1 MSEKTYCLSTPIYY
15 PSDKLHIGHSYTTT
29 IADAIARYRRM
40 SGYKVLFMT
49 GSDEHGQKIERK
61 AKEKGVTPLEY
72 VDPIVDSFKEL
83 WRMLNI
89 SYDDF
94 IRTTEPRHQKVV
106 QEIFRRIWE
115 KGDIYKSEYEGWYCT
130 PCETFWLERQLI
142 DGKCPNPDCGRPV
155 ELTKEESYFF
165 RLSKY
170 ADRLLEHIET
180 HPEFI
185 RPESRKNEMV
195 AFIKSGLEDLCISRT
210 TFDWGIP
217 VPIDEGHVIY
227 VWFDALSNYLTSA
240 GLFQDEERFA
250 QFWPA
255 DLHLVGKEI
264 MRFHTI
270 IWPIM
275 LMALDLPLPK
285 TVFGHGWLVLDGG
298 KMSKSKGN
306 VIDPIELINEFG
318 ADPLRYFLLREIS
331 FGSDGN
337 FSREALIK
345 RLNADLANDLGN
357 LLHRSTAMLGKY
369 YDFIVP
375 ELGAYQELDLKLQT
389 LAREVLDNYRT
400 YFDNLEINDAV
411 AEVWR
416 LIAAANKYI
425 DESAP
430 WVLAKTDRERL
441 ATVMYTLFETLRQVA
456 VLIGPLMP
464 ATADKMWSLLG
475 LSGSVQDCRFN
486 QLEAWGGY
494 PAGTKVTQGPP
505 LFPRVEVESAD
516 KEETPV
522 TTEAAQTLSDLKEE
536 ITIDD
541 FAKLDL
547 RVAKIIKAEPHPNAD
562 RLLKLQVQVGP
573 EERQIVAGIAE
584 HYKPE
589 ELIGKTIVIV
599 ANLKPAKLRGEIS
612 QGMLLAASAGDQLAL
627 ITPEKEIPSGGRV
640 K

>member
-1 MSEKTYCLSTPIYY
+1 MPGKTYCISTPIYY

-29 IADAIARYRRM
+29 IADTIARYRRM
-40 SGYKVLFMT
+40 SGYEVLFMT

-61 AKEKGVTPLEY
+61 AREKGVTPLEY
-72 VDPIVDSFKEL
+72 VDPIVESFKVL
-83 WRMLNI
+83 WEKLNI

-94 IRTTEPRHQKVV
+94 IRTTEDRHIKVV
-106 QEIFRRIWE
+106 QAIFKKIYE

-130 PCETFWLERQLI
+130 PCETFWLERQLV
-142 DGKCPNPDCGRPV
+142 DGKCPDCGRPV

-165 RLSKY
+165 KMSKY
-170 ADRLLEHIET
+170 ADRLLEYIEE

-195 AFIKSGLEDLCISRT
+195 SFIKSGLEDLCISRT

-240 GLFQDEERFA
+240 GYLQDEERFA
-250 QFWPA
+250 KFWPA

-285 TVFGHGWLVLDGG
+285 TVFGHGWLILEGD

-306 VIDPIELINEFG
+306 VVDPIELIAEFG
-318 ADPLRYFLLREIS
+318 ADAIRYFLLREIS
-331 FGSDGN
+331 FGTDGN
-337 FSREALIK
+337 FSRAALIK
-345 RLNADLANDLGN
+345 RINSDLANDLGN
-357 LLHRSTAMLGKY
+357 LLHRSTAMLQKY
-369 YDFIVP
+369 YQLEVP
-375 ELGAYQELDLKLQT
+375 APGPYQELDEQLKK
-389 LAREVLDNYRT
+389 LAEEVGANYRKHM
-400 YFDNLEINDAV
+400 DNLEINQGV

-416 LIAAANKYI
+416 LIGAANKYI
-425 DESAP
+425 DETAP
-430 WVLAKTDRERL
+430 WTLAKEDPERL
-441 ATVMYTLFETLRQVA
+441 ATVMYTLFEVLRQVA
-456 VLIGPLMP
+456 LLIGPMMP
-464 ATADKMWSLLG
+464 ETADVMWQRLG
-475 LSGSVQDCRFN
+475 LEGSVQDQRFSE
-486 QLEAWGGY
+486 LAWGGY
-494 PAGTKVTQGPP
+494 PAGTRVTKGEP
-505 LFPRVEVESAD
+505 LFPRID
-516 KEETPV
+516 EETALKPQSEEDNQV
-522 TTEAAQTLSDLKEE
+522 AEKETLSDLKSE

-573 EERQIVAGIAE
+573 EERQIIAGIAE
-584 HYKPE
+584 HYRPE
-589 ELIGKTIVIV
+589 ELVGKEIVIV

-612 QGMLLAASAGDQLAL
+612 QGMLLAASGEGELAL
-627 ITPEKEIPSGGRV
+627 ITPEREIAPGGKV

>member
-29 IADAIARYRRM
+29 IADVIARYRRM

-61 AKEKGVTPLEY
+61 AKEKGATPIEY

-83 WRMLNI
+83 WRLLDI

-130 PCETFWLERQLI
+130 PCETFWLERQLV
-142 DGKCPNPDCGRPV
+142 DGKCPNPDCQRPV

-227 VWFDALSNYLTSA
+227 VWFDALSNYVTSA
-240 GLFQDEERFA
+240 GIYQDAERFA

-331 FGSDGN
+331 FGSDGH

-345 RLNADLANDLGN
+345 RLNSDLANDLGN

-369 YDFIVP
+369 FDFIVP
-375 ELGAYQELDLKLQT
+375 ESGEYQDLDRKLQT
-389 LAREVLDNYRT
+389 LSREVLDNYRT
-400 YFDNLEINDAV
+400 LFDNLEINQAV

-430 WVLAKTDRERL
+430 WVLAKTDRQRL

-464 ATADKMWSLLG
+464 STADKMWGLLG
-475 LSGSVQDCRFN
+475 LAGSVQDYRFS
-486 QLEAWGGY
+486 QLESWGGY
-494 PAGTKVTQGPP
+494 PAGNKIIQGPP
-505 LFPRVEVESAD
+505 LFPRVEAETVAE
-516 KEETPV
+516 EETPM
-522 TTEAAQTLSDLKEE
+522 EAEAPQTLTDLKEE

-541 FAKLDL
+541 FAKIDL
-547 RVAKIIKAEPHPNAD
+547 RVAKIIQAQQHPNAD

-573 EERQIVAGIAE
+573 EQRQIVAGIAE

-589 ELIGKTIVIV
+589 ELVGKEIVIV
-599 ANLKPAKLRGEIS
+599 ANLKPAKLRGELS
-612 QGMLLAASAGDQLAL
+612 QGMLLAASSDDQLAL
-627 ITPEKEIPSGGRV
+627 ITPEREIPSGGRV